1 MMRFEIFR
9 QTGAADAQAEWSWRL
24 QASNGEV
31 IASGEP
37 YPFHHECLNAIALVR
52 AANIMTPV
60 VDLSTGQ
67 VHAT

>member
-1 MMRFEIFR
+1 MMRFEIYR
-9 QTGAADAQAEWSWRL
+9 QPQAASEIDLWCWRL

-60 VDLSTGQ
+60 VDLSTSLPCS
-67 VHAT
+67 T

>member
-9 QTGAADAQAEWSWRL
+9 QSGAAEQGQWSWRL

-52 AANIMTPV
+52 AANVMTPV

-67 VHAT
+67 VCGT

>member
-1 MMRFEIFR
+1 MMRFEIYR
-9 QTGAADAQAEWSWRL
+9 QADAAGALATWTWRL

-37 YPFHHECLNAIALVR
+37 YPFHQECLDAIALVR

-67 VHAT
+67 VRGL

>member
-9 QTGAADAQAEWSWRL
+9 QSETAERGPWSWRL

-67 VHAT
+67 ACSL